1 MTRAIFA
8 LLSLLPLAAQ
18 ALAPGAAYAQPA
30 PAAIGQECLRL
41 AAAPLDRG
49 NQAAYE
55 KTLKT
60 WVETCQQAVAAN
72 PSETRFKFALSQGL
86 WHKDGRPASLGPLR
100 EAAALNDTEVLL
112 EIFNDFNS
120 FDRDLNRPD
129 LIPRAEAEQALRHA
143 AELGNAKAI
152 FRLFKMLTYGGP
164 IKHDLSQA
172 RLWAERSLAN
182 PPKDMRP
189 SDVAVI
195 VGDLLAQSDNADER
209 ARGIALLEPL
219 AKAGRG
225 DAQADMAVAIH
236 RDDPV
241 RARQLLERAVR
252 TYPGSALAPL
262 SDMLIK
268 GEGGPKDEKR
278 ALSLL
283 QRAPYDAQHAKW
295 ALGQLTLE
303 GRLLPRDVA
312 LTVKLLGPWS
322 QWDYD
327 TRLQIV
333 RLLAENPGV
342 QMGYADH
349 YLYRTIEDAELG
361 ETGAMDALIAL
372 KLSRH
377 VQFADK
383 AGGCA
388 LAERAAKRDD
398 AIDARHISECRA
410 K

>member
-8 LLSLLPLAAQ
+8 LISLLPIAQ
-18 ALAPGAAYAQPA
+18 ALLPGAAHAQPS

-41 AAAPLDRG
+41 AAATLDRN
-49 NQAAYE
+49 NQAAYD
-55 KTLKT
+55 KTLTT
-60 WVETCQQAVAAN
+60 WAETCQQAVAAN
-72 PSETRFKFALSQGL
+72 PSDARFKVALSKAL
-86 WHKDGRPASLGPLR
+86 WHQDGRPASLGPLR
-100 EAAALNDTEVLL
+100 EAAAQNDTEALL

-120 FDRDLNRPD
+120 FDRHLDRPD
-129 LIPRAEAEQALRHA
+129 LIPRAEAEQALRRA

-164 IKHDLSQA
+164 IKHDLAQA
-172 RLWAERSLAN
+172 RIWAERSLAN

-219 AKAGRG
+219 AKSGRG
-225 DAQADMAVAIH
+225 DAQAYLAAAIR

-241 RARQLLERAVR
+241 RARQLLESAVR
-252 TYPGSALAPL
+252 TYPGSALAEL

-268 GEGGPKDEKR
+268 GDGGPKDEKR

-283 QRAPYDAQHAKW
+283 QRSPYDAQHAKW

-303 GRLLPRDVA
+303 GRLVRRDVA
-312 LTVKLLGPWS
+312 QAVKLLGPWS

-333 RLLAENPGV
+333 RLLAENPSV
-342 QMGYADH
+342 QMEYADH

-361 ETGAMDALIAL
+361 EPGAMDALIAL

-388 LAERAAKRDD
+388 LAERAGKRLDL
-398 AIDARHISECRA
+398 
-410 K
+410 